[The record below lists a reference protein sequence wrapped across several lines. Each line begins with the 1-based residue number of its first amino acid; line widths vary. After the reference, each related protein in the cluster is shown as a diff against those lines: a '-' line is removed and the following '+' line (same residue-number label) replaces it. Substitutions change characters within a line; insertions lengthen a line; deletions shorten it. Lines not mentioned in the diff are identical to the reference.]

1 MFKKISRKL
10 IIAIVLAG
18 SIGSAGVWYYI
29 HQTPTLIYDLNLDQ
43 DTQPILDI
51 FTSDSYWLDANYDT
65 TQDKYRRML
74 RYGYVN
80 DNPMYPGKLK
90 FKVLRDQGIFV
101 GFTAYYKKTPQVGII
116 LFVAVKPNMRGK
128 RYGEILVKT
137 ALEELKKLG
146 VREVELVTRVSN
158 HAAQKL
164 YKRCGFHET
173 FRDTEYVGFR
183 YRL

>member
-10 IIAIVLAG
+10 VLTIVLVG
-18 SIGSAGVWYYI
+18 TIGSAGVWYYF
-29 HQTPTLIYDLNLDQ
+29 HQTSTLIYDLNLDQ

-74 RYGYVN
+74 KYGYVN
-80 DNPMYPGKLK
+80 DNPMFPGKLK
-90 FKVLRDQGIFV
+90 FKVLRDQSTFV
-101 GFTAYYKKTPQVGII
+101 GFTAYYKKTPVTGII

-137 ALEELKKLG
+137 ALEGLKKLG
-146 VREVELVTRVSN
+146 VQEVELVTRTSN

-164 YKRCGFHET
+164 YKRSGFHET
-173 FRDTEYVGFR
+173 FRDAQYVGFG
-183 YRL
+183 YRI